1 MNVFVILLKGMSFD
15 PLDEFLVHGYFLLE
29 QFGLVSLGSDFG
41 LFELETFSKEG
52 LELDKVMG
60 MIVELEDR
68 VDFTAMFMNKVLL
81 VLDYPSIISW
91 NY

>member
-1 MNVFVILLKGMSFD
+1 M
-15 PLDEFLVHGYFLLE
+15 
-29 QFGLVSLGSDFG
+29 GSDFG